1 MSGFW
6 LAVKRVTNPKHAML
20 YLKHGGREMGGRWA
34 MEWYFHN
41 LSVPPFFLNVKLG
54 TGSPDPAGPQPEMK

>member
-6 LAVKRVTNPKHAML
+6 LAVKQVTNSKHAML
-20 YLKHGGREMGGRWA
+20 YLKHGGTEMGGRWA

-41 LSVPPFFLNVKLG
+41 LSVTPFFLNVKLG
-54 TGSPDPAGPQPEMK
+54 TESPDPAGPRPEMK